1 MISKASKIR
10 AESMADRRA
19 CRSRLTDLALS
30 EAKNN
35 RATRNVL
42 FKTKAILQASRRSA
56 DSWWNETPHIVGSRT
71 GRPFVS
77 PEKRPVGA
85 GSTPSRLNFTC
96 TFRATG
102 ARKPPVR
109 AWQIKDRPK
118 AVADSEGSGIE
129 ATLSR
134 GQMMRDNRSLKDQT
148 DDRLSP

>member
-19 CRSRLTDLALS
+19 CRSRLTGLALS

-56 DSWWNETPHIVGSRT
+56 DSWWNEPLHIAARRT

-77 PEKRPVGA
+77 PDNSQIQRP
-85 GSTPSRLNFTC
+85 PSGGLFVCVRRRVNATDMQHALWLAIQDEH
-96 TFRATG
+96 RALG
-102 ARKPPVR
+102 H
-109 AWQIKDRPK
+109 
-118 AVADSEGSGIE
+118 
-129 ATLSR
+129 
-134 GQMMRDNRSLKDQT
+134 
-148 DDRLSP
+148 